1 MGGFVEDIKEKIEQ
15 VLGTEDEAK
24 STIENAQR
32 EKERLLSE
40 ARQKV
45 MEMLEAAREEAGMII
60 AGQKKLV
67 EEETLAEID
76 GKRRRTNEEIQSLIA
91 SGRKNI
97 PSAVSFIVKSLINPS
112 LPEK

>member
-1 MGGFVEDIKEKIEQ
+1 MGDCVEDIKEKIEQ
-15 VLGTEDEAK
+15 VLGAEDKAK

-45 MEMLEAAREEAGMII
+45 MEMLEAAREEAGTII
-60 AGQKKLV
+60 AEQKKLV
-67 EEETLAEID
+67 GEETSAEID
-76 GKRRRTNEEIQSLIA
+76 GKRRRTNEEIQSLKA
-91 SGRKNI
+91 SGQKNI

-112 LPEK
+112 ITEK